1 MPQRG
6 TFVVM
11 GVPKPHDFC
20 GDRAA
25 WWRYGSC
32 AIAGVLHPRRRPNLR
47 LPAGQTPLKIATAL
61 LVVVA
66 AAVFSPLLPAIVF
79 GAFCAIV
86 AQPLAVRLQGHF
98 RGQKQVAV
106 VVTMILVSAVVV
118 PLALVAIGAS
128 SAAADLW
135 KSMHTTPSAKGALE
149 QLVQGEGAKDAELSS
164 WKQGLQLL
172 REHGASSVKVATTV
186 LGAGGSAA
194 LQFFVAVVMAYTY
207 LAEGEH
213 LTRWIVSRSP
223 LPTRATVRLG
233 EAFAETGRG
242 MLVGMGGCS
251 LAQSVAATL
260 AYLALGVP
268 RPFLLG
274 ALTFVTSLIP
284 SVGTALVWG
293 PLALGLGLTG
303 HWGKAAIM
311 VALGV
316 LVIGTMDNLLRPVLA
331 KRAKLNLPSAA
342 TLFAI
347 FGGLVVFGGWGILLG
362 PLAARLAVE
371 ALDLLRERGEASALA
386 GPPVLAPGNLPK
398 AEEEEPQAV
407 APALVATA
415 TSGAEPR

>member
-6 TFVVM
+6 AFAVM
-11 GVPKPHDFC
+11 GDPTPHEFV
-20 GDRAA
+20 GDTGAA
-25 WWRYGSC
+25 RRYASC
-32 AIAGVLHPRRRPNLR
+32 TLGVVLHPRRRPNLR
-47 LPAGQTPLKIATAL
+47 LPAGQLPLKILTAL
-61 LVVVA
+61 LVA
-66 AAVFSPLLPAIVF
+66 LALAVFSPLLPAIIF

-86 AQPLAVRLQGHF
+86 AHPLVVRLQSHF
-98 RGQKQVAV
+98 RGQKRVAV
-106 VVTMILVSAVVV
+106 VVTLLLVSAVVV
-118 PLALVAIGAS
+118 PFALVAIGAS

-135 KSMHTTPSAKGALE
+135 KSMQTTPSAKGALE
-149 QLVQGEGAKDAELSS
+149 QLVQGQGEPGAELSS

-172 REHGASSVKVATTV
+172 REHGASSLKVATTV

-207 LAEGEH
+207 LAEGET

-223 LPTRATVRLG
+223 LPTHATVRLG

-316 LVIGTMDNLLRPVLA
+316 LVIGTMDNLLRPVFA

-342 TLFAI
+342 VLFAI

-362 PLAARLAVE
+362 PLAVRLAVE
-371 ALDLLRERGEASALA
+371 ALDLLRERGDENANSS
-386 GPPVLAPGNLPK
+386 PPVLAPDNMPK
-398 AEEEEPQAV
+398 ATEDAPVAAATEPAIVPAV
-407 APALVATA
+407 P
-415 TSGAEPR
+415 GRD

>member
-1 MPQRG
+1 M
-6 TFVVM
+6 
-11 GVPKPHDFC
+11 
-20 GDRAA
+20 
-25 WWRYGSC
+25 
-32 AIAGVLHPRRRPNLR
+32 LHPRRRPNLR
-47 LPAGQTPLKIATAL
+47 LPAGQAPLKVVTAL
-61 LVVVA
+61 LVVA
-66 AAVFSPLLPAIVF
+66 ALSVFAPLLPAIVF

-86 AQPLAVRLQGHF
+86 AHPLAVRLQGHF
-98 RGQKQVAV
+98 RGQKRVAV
-106 VVTMILVSAVVV
+106 VVTLLLVAAVVV
-118 PLALVAIGAS
+118 PLALLAIGAS
-128 SAAADLW
+128 SAATDLW
-135 KSMHTTPSAKGALE
+135 KTMHTTPSAKGALE
-149 QLVQGEGAKDAELSS
+149 QLAQGQGAPDAEPTS
-164 WKQGLQLL
+164 WKQGLELL
-172 REHGASSVKVATTV
+172 REHGASSWKVATTV

-207 LAEGEH
+207 LAEGET
-213 LTRWIVSRSP
+213 LTRWLVSRSP
-223 LPTRATVRLG
+223 LPTHATVRLG

-251 LAQSVAATL
+251 LAQSAAATVS
-260 AYLALGVP
+260 YLALGVP

-331 KRAKLNLPSAA
+331 KRAKLNLPSTA

-362 PLAARLAVE
+362 PLVARLAVE
-371 ALDLLRERGEASALA
+371 ALDLLRERGDAIATSS
-386 GPPVLAPGNLPK
+386 PPVLAPGNVPRTEADERRAAGQDLT
-398 AEEEEPQAV
+398 V
-407 APALVATA
+407 TA